1 MGIYDQDI
9 MQSVARR
16 SMTVFFLVDTS
27 GSMYG
32 AKIGTLNLAV
42 EETIPELKTL
52 SASNADAQTKVAVL
66 KFDTDAE
73 WITPAPVDIE
83 SFQWTQLNAG
93 GLTAFGDACFK
104 LEQKLH
110 KEAFMSDAAGNYAPV
125 FILLSDGAPTD
136 DFKVHLDKLKNN
148 NWFKKG
154 VRVAIAIGDD
164 TIIDT
169 LEEFTGSRETVLS
182 VYSPEMLRKIIR
194 FVSVTASQVAS
205 KSSNVGQQTAPDQTT
220 TKQQDFIYALN
231 QSSIMQPAD
240 DGSDLGQGFD
250 ARNQASV
257 MQPADDGSDLGDVE
271 W

>member
-27 GSMYG
+27 GSMCG
-32 AKIGTLNLAV
+32 SKIGTLNQAV
-42 EETIPELKTL
+42 EETVPELKTL
-52 SASNADAQTKVAVL
+52 SVSNADAQIKIAVL

-73 WITPAPVDIE
+73 WVTSAPADIE

-110 KEAFMSDAAGNYAPV
+110 KESFMSDAAGNYAPV

-136 DFKVHLDKLKNN
+136 DYRAHLDKLKTNP
-148 NWFKKG
+148 WFKKG

-164 TIIDT
+164 TIVNT
-169 LEEFTGSRETVLS
+169 LEEFTGNRETVLT
-182 VYSPEMLRKIIR
+182 VYSPEMLRRIIR
-194 FVSVTASQVAS
+194 FVTVTASQVAS
-205 KSSNVGQQTAPDQTT
+205 KSSNVGLQTEPDQTI
-220 TKQQDFIYALN
+220 TKQQDFINNLE
-231 QSSIMQPAD
+231 QSSIMQPSD
-240 DGSDLGQGFD
+240 DGS
-250 ARNQASV
+250 N
-257 MQPADDGSDLGDVE
+257 LGDIE

>member
-9 MQSVARR
+9 MKTVARR
-16 SMTVFFLVDTS
+16 SMTVFFIVDTS

-32 AKIGTLNLAV
+32 AKIGTLNQAV
-42 EETIPELKTL
+42 EETLPELKNI
-52 SASNADAQTKVAVL
+52 SASNADAQIKVAVL

-73 WITPAPVDIE
+73 WITPVPAEIE
-83 SFQWTQLNAG
+83 SFQWTQLNAS
-93 GLTAFGDACFK
+93 GLTAFGEACFK

-110 KEAFMSDAAGNYAPV
+110 KEAFMNDAAGCFAPV

-136 DFKVHLDKLKNN
+136 SYQTQLDKLKNN
-148 NWFKKG
+148 PWFKKG

-164 TIIDT
+164 TICDT
-169 LEEFTGSRETVLS
+169 LEDFTGNRETVLT

-205 KSSNVGQQTAPDQTT
+205 KSSNVGQQSAPDQTT
-220 TKQQDFIYALN
+220 TKQQDFIDALQ
-231 QSSIMQPAD
+231 QSTIMEPAD
-240 DGSDLGQGFD
+240 DDSE
-250 ARNQASV
+250 
-257 MQPADDGSDLGDVE
+257 LGDIE